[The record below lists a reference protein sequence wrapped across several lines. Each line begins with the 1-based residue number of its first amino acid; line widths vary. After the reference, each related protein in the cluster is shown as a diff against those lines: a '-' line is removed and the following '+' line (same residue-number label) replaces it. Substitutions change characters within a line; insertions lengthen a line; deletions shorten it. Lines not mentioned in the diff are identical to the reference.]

1 MNAVQI
7 SATASLS
14 NVPHQP
20 PPSVPGD
27 DDDEQHHPVLD
38 NENDVDV
45 NEGNNGAE
53 GKS

>member
-1 MNAVQI
+1 MNAVQL

-20 PPSVPGD
+20 PASIPGD
-27 DDDEQHHPVLD
+27 ADDDQHHPVLD

-45 NEGNNGAE
+45 NEANNGAE
-53 GKS
+53 GES

>member
-1 MNAVQI
+1 MNAIQI
-7 SATASLS
+7 TATASVS

-20 PPSVPGD
+20 PPGD